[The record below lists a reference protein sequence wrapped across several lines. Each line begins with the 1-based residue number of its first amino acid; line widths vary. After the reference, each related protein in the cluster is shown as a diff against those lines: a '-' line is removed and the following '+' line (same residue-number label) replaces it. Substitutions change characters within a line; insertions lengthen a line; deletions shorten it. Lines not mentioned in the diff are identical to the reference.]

1 LRSILLAGIV
11 TLLLGFALD
20 KPATAALAANETPT
34 SDPEDTLSNVLGY
47 FQADVPPATDGV
59 LPDLQNLP
67 PADLRLVYS
76 LGKKYLRFSISIWN
90 AGLGILELVGQ
101 PNISNDE
108 IEVNQRLYD
117 DEGAKVDE
125 LPVGNLVYHPFH
137 FHLHLGEFA
146 HYEIWSVRTDFTPN
160 TVVAD
165 GKKVSYCVCD
175 INRIDRDEPG

>member
-1 LRSILLAGIV
+1 MPPIWCVRLKFCTWLRTRCTLNLDSHYPAKGWEISIIHIPGLRILRSILLAGIV

-90 AGLGILELVGQ
+90 AGLGILE
-101 PNISNDE
+101 
-108 IEVNQRLYD
+108 
-117 DEGAKVDE
+117 
-125 LPVGNLVYHPFH
+125 
-137 FHLHLGEFA
+137 
-146 HYEIWSVRTDFTPN
+146 
-160 TVVAD
+160 
-165 GKKVSYCVCD
+165 
-175 INRIDRDEPG
+175 